1 MKQIIMNI
9 LLSSK
14 YMTFIYQIF
23 ISAPKSLI
31 GLTNFFLNDKQI
43 LERHYSTFKNKS
55 LNKSISL
62 DLGCGFNPVNPFGC
76 SEVFGLDL
84 YEDVDN
90 NIYKC
95 NLGFDKLPFENN
107 TFDYITAIDLIEH
120 IPRFA
125 LKNNESLTPFIF
137 LMNEVWRV
145 LKKDGIFLSFTPV
158 FPFLGSFQDPTHN
171 NIITHSTY
179 KYYFSNTKHSIASHY
194 GIKSSFEVV
203 DQKIFKEHLVSI
215 LKK

>member
-1 MKQIIMNI
+1 MKKIIMNLI
-9 LLSSK
+9 FSYQYL
-14 YMTFIYQIF
+14 TFIYQIF
-23 ISAPKSLI
+23 LSAPKSLI
-31 GLTNFFLNDKQI
+31 GFKNFYLSDEKILKKYFLN
-43 LERHYSTFKNKS
+43 FKNKR
-55 LNKSISL
+55 LDKSKSL
-62 DLGCGFNPVNPFGC
+62 DLGCGFNPANPFDAENV
-76 SEVFGLDL
+76 SGLDL
-84 YEDVDN
+84 YEDIDN
-90 NIYKC
+90 NIFMC
-95 NLGFDKLPFENN
+95 NLGFDKLPFDDNS
-107 TFDYITAIDLIEH
+107 FDYITAFDLIEH

-125 LKNNESLTPFIF
+125 YRDNESLTPFIF

-179 KYYFSNTKHSIASHY
+179 KYYFSNAKHSIASHY
-194 GIKSSFEVV
+194 GIKSSFEIV